1 MPRNEGNSGKKTSD
15 LRFFIKKKKKVLIQS
30 LLAGIHL
37 YFLKHLFLYFQLSL
51 IPRQEIILPKMKN
64 AT

>member
-1 MPRNEGNSGKKTSD
+1 MCHVMKAIQEKKQVT
-15 LRFFIKKKKKVLIQS
+15 LGFLLKKKKVLIQS